1 MSRAIWSTSA
11 GYLIAALLGACRAP
25 SPPEPA
31 PAPCQPSGTSV
42 SSVALAHGP
51 WGAAISSDGVAYVTR
66 PRTDSVAL
74 IALAGSG
81 PIVMA
86 SFQVGA
92 RPDDIVFNASGST
105 AYVTNLNA
113 ATVGVIN
120 TAAGAQVQSFPV
132 PGGPL
137 RIVVGPGQNTLY
149 VTLDNGALLVLD
161 AATGALDTTLS
172 VGMTPNGLALN
183 AGAGRLYVSATGPGT
198 VTEIN
203 TINNTIVRTWMV
215 GGTPQDM
222 EVLPGRNALY
232 IANEAGWVDVR
243 DLVTGARTDSI
254 PAPAAFALALSPD
267 GEQVW
272 VAQSGMGR
280 ISVIDVLSSQVIA
293 SVETLGVPR
302 HIAFPPLGEVALVAN
317 EAGVVQLIRRH
328 HADRH

>member
-1 MSRAIWSTSA
+1 MSRAIRPTSP
-11 GYLIAALLGACRAP
+11 GYLVAALLGACSANSP
-25 SPPEPA
+25 SDPA
-31 PAPCQPSGTSV
+31 PRPGHPTGTTV

-66 PRTDSVAL
+66 PLTDSVAL
-74 IALAGSG
+74 IAFAGSG
-81 PIVMA
+81 PTVIT

-105 AYVTNLNA
+105 AYVTNINA

-120 TAAGAQVQSFPV
+120 TATSAQVRSYSV

-137 RIVVGPGQNTLY
+137 RIVVGPGQNTLF
-149 VTLDNGALLVLD
+149 VTLDNGTLLVLD
-161 AATGALDTTLS
+161 AATGTVDTTLS
-172 VGMTPNGLALN
+172 VGTTPNGLALN
-183 AGAGRLYVSATGPGT
+183 AGAARLYVSATGAGT

-203 TINNTIVRTWMV
+203 TSNNTIVRTLTV

-222 EVLPGRNALY
+222 EVLPSRNALY

-243 DLVTGARTDSI
+243 DLATGARTDSI

-267 GEQVW
+267 GEQLW

-280 ISVIDVLSSQVIA
+280 VSVIDVLSSQVID

-317 EAGVVQLIRRH
+317 EAGFVQLIR
-328 HADRH
+328 

>member
-1 MSRAIWSTSA
+1 MKHVSRAIWPTSA
-11 GYLIAALLGACRAP
+11 GYLIAALLGACSAN
-25 SPPEPA
+25 SPPEP
-31 PAPCQPSGTSV
+31 PPTPGHPSGTTV

-51 WGAAISSDGVAYVTR
+51 WGAAISSSGVAYVTR
-66 PRTDSVAL
+66 PLTDS
-74 IALAGSG
+74 IAVIAFAGSS
-81 PIVMA
+81 PTVIT

-92 RPDDIVFNASGST
+92 RPDDVVFNASGST
-105 AYVTNLNA
+105 AYVTNIDA
-113 ATVGVIN
+113 GTVGVIN
-120 TAAGAQVQSFPV
+120 TTAGAQVQSFPV

-137 RIVVGPGQNTLY
+137 RIAVGPGQNTLY
-149 VTLDNGALLVLD
+149 VTLDNGTLLVLD

-172 VGMTPNGLALN
+172 VGTTPNGLALN
-183 AGAGRLYVSATGPGT
+183 TGAARLYVSATEAGT

-203 TINNTIVRTWMV
+203 TTNNTIVRTLTV

-222 EVLPGRNALY
+222 EVLPSRNSLY

-243 DLVTGARTDSI
+243 DLATGARTDLI

-280 ISVIDVLSSQVIA
+280 ISVIDVLSSQVID

-317 EAGVVQLIRRH
+317 EAGFVQLIR
-328 HADRH
+328 

>member
-1 MSRAIWSTSA
+1 
-11 GYLIAALLGACRAP
+11 
-25 SPPEPA
+25 
-31 PAPCQPSGTSV
+31 
-42 SSVALAHGP
+42 
-51 WGAAISSDGVAYVTR
+51 VAYVTR

-183 AGAGRLYVSATGPGT
+183 AGAGRLYVSATGAGT

-317 EAGVVQLIRRH
+317 EAGFVQLIRRH